1 MTTVQLVSIGILLL
15 TLAVG
20 TIRGV
25 HIGALT
31 LAVALGVGLTLGAES
46 VSEIMGGFPVEL
58 MLLLLGITYLVAIAR
73 VNGTLDRM
81 VDWAVRRTGSRKAL
95 LPWVMFTL
103 ALIIAALGSPLAA
116 MIVIPIAML
125 LAEQNGRDPMVMGL
139 GAINGSLA
147 GCFAPTSLYGILS
160 VSIGEQAGVDLNG
173 FAQFG
178 FVLVV
183 VAALQLGAQFLFRRH
198 RTIEPGDTPGS
209 PATGSGPVQSDDD
222 GTDESG
228 GAPVAVQTKVDA
240 TVAATAPVSGSTAV
254 QRVTMLALT
263 LLVGTVVVAPFFDH
277 EVNIGAVA
285 LSLAV
290 ALALLFPKESRPA
303 LADIDWPTILLVGGV
318 VTYVGILQRMGA
330 VDSLGEAAVGIPSAL
345 LAAFT
350 VCVIAAVISAFAST
364 TALFPALI
372 PLALPMVATGN
383 ISAAGVIIAIGVSA
397 TLVDASPFSTSGAM
411 MVASSHA
418 DERTRTFKMLLRW
431 GMSMAI
437 IGPLITCGL
446 LLLPGYL

>member
-1 MTTVQLVSIGILLL
+1 MTTVQWVSIGILLL
-15 TLAVG
+15 TLAIG

-25 HIGALT
+25 HIGALA
-31 LAVALGVGLTLGAES
+31 LAAALGVGLTLGAES
-46 VSEIMGGFPVEL
+46 VKEIMGGFPADL

-81 VDWAVRRTGSRKAL
+81 VDWAVRRTGSRKVL
-95 LPWVMFTL
+95 LPWVMFAL
-103 ALIIAALGSPLAA
+103 ALVIAALGSPLAA

-160 VSIGEQAGVDLNG
+160 VNIGEQAGVDLNAFSQ
-173 FAQFG
+173 FA
-178 FVLVV
+178 FVLAVV
-183 VAALQLGAQFLFRRH
+183 TALQLGAQFLFRRH
-198 RTIEPGDTPGS
+198 RTIEPGDTPTSS
-209 PATGSGPVQSDDD
+209 PAASGPTDTDTD
-222 GTDESG
+222 GGGESG
-228 GAPVAVQTKVDA
+228 SAPAAVQTRLD
-240 TVAATAPVSGSTAV
+240 TTTAPVPGSTAV
-254 QRVTMLALT
+254 QRVTMVALS
-263 LLVGTVVVAPFFDH
+263 LLVGVVVVSPFFGH

-290 ALALLFPKESRPA
+290 AVALLFPKETRPA

-330 VDSLGEAAVGIPSAL
+330 VDSLGDAAVSIPSAL
-345 LAAFT
+345 AAAFT

-383 ISAAGVIIAIGVSA
+383 VSAAGVIIAIGVSA

-411 MVASSHA
+411 MVASSPA
-418 DERTRTFKMLLRW
+418 DERSRVFKMLLRW
-431 GMSMAI
+431 GLSMAI
-437 IGPLITCGL
+437 IGPLVTCGL

>member
-46 VSEIMGGFPVEL
+46 VKEILGGFPVDL

-81 VDWAVRRTGSRKAL
+81 VDWAVRRTGSRKML
-95 LPWVMFTL
+95 LPWVMFAL
-103 ALIIAALGSPLAA
+103 ALVIAALGSPLAA

-160 VSIGEQAGVDLNG
+160 VNIGEQAGVDLNP
-173 FAQFG
+173 FAQFA
-178 FVLVV
+178 FVLAV

-198 RTIEPGDTPGS
+198 RTIEPGNLSPSSAAVDEPTDTE
-209 PATGSGPVQSDDD
+209 TDGSG
-222 GTDESG
+222 ESG
-228 GAPVAVQTKVDA
+228 GAPVAVQTKLDK
-240 TVAATAPVSGSTAV
+240 TTPPVSGSTAV
-254 QRVTMLALT
+254 QRVTMVALS
-263 LLVGTVVVAPFFDH
+263 LLVGVVIVSPFFGH

-290 ALALLFPKESRPA
+290 AVALLFPKETRPA

-330 VDSLGEAAVGIPSAL
+330 VDSLGDAALSIPSAL
-345 LAAFT
+345 AAAFT

-397 TLVDASPFSTSGAM
+397 TLVDASPFSTSGAV
-411 MVASSHA
+411 MVASSPA
-418 DERTRTFKMLLRW
+418 DERSRVFKMLLRW
-431 GMSMAI
+431 GLSMAI
-437 IGPLITCGL
+437 IGPLVTCGVL
-446 LLLPGYL
+446 LVPGYL